1 MPEISIFQIILNFVN
16 ISNEFIGLIIYIIL
30 VKIIMVIKMKNKTW
44 ILAIIL
50 LIVLFG
56 VGVYFYMKTTQN
68 NNQQNYEAQRTSTTN
83 NNQNNINNNNTEE
96 KNNSTENETSEEE
109 KQEENKSQE
118 QQKANEQKKQE
129 YKEEQLATFSTK
141 IYSKD
146 SARQNNINITCN
158 TLNNTTVK
166 NGDTFSFCNTVG
178 KATSAKGYQEADV
191 YDHNGNKTK
200 GLGGGN
206 CQVSSTLYNAVLA
219 VSSLKVT
226 ERHEH
231 SNDVPYVK
239 DGKDAAVAYGSY
251 DFKFINN
258 TGNSIKIKASTDG
271 KSVTISINSI
281 KPI

>member
-1 MPEISIFQIILNFVN
+1 M
-16 ISNEFIGLIIYIIL
+16 
-30 VKIIMVIKMKNKTW
+30 KKNKSW
-44 ILAIIL
+44 IL
-50 LIVLFG
+50 LIVILAVLFG
-56 VGVYFYMKTTQN
+56 VGVYFYIKTTN
-68 NNQQNYEAQRTSTTN
+68 NNDNEQNYEAERTSAVN
-83 NNQNNINNNNTEE
+83 NNQENNYTNITQE
-96 KNNSTENETSEEE
+96 ENETTEEQK
-109 KQEENKSQE
+109 KQEENKQKE
-118 QQKANEQKKQE
+118 AEANQQKQQEEAKKQPQ

-146 SARQNNINITCN
+146 SARQNNIKITCN

-166 NGDTFSFCNTVG
+166 NGATFSFCNTVG

-219 VSSLKVT
+219 IPSLKVT

-258 TGNSIKIKASTDG
+258 TGNDIKIKASTDG
-271 KSVTISINSI
+271 SSVTISINSLKAI
-281 KPI
+281 

>member
-1 MPEISIFQIILNFVN
+1 
-16 ISNEFIGLIIYIIL
+16 
-30 VKIIMVIKMKNKTW
+30 MKNKIW
-44 ILAIIL
+44 ILLIIL
-50 LIVLFG
+50 LAILLG
-56 VGVYFYMKTTQN
+56 TGIYFYTNTIQN
-68 NNQQNYEAQRTSTTN
+68 SNNSNYETKKTSTSNNTQTN
-83 NNQNNINNNNTEE
+83 NTSRKEDNSIENASSNQ
-96 KNNSTENETSEEE
+96 E
-109 KQEENKSQE
+109 KQKEPQ
-118 QQKANEQKKQE
+118 

-146 SARQNNINITCN
+146 SSRQNNIKITCN

-166 NGDTFSFCNTVG
+166 TGATFSFCSTVG
-178 KATSAKGYQEADV
+178 KATSDKGYKEADV

-206 CQVSSTLYNAVLA
+206 CQVSSTLYNAVLL
-219 VSSLKVT
+219 VSSLTVT

-251 DFKFINN
+251 DFKFVNN
-258 TGNSIKIKASTDG
+258 SSNDIKIKASTDG
-271 KSVTISINSI
+271 SNVTITINSM

>member
-1 MPEISIFQIILNFVN
+1 M
-16 ISNEFIGLIIYIIL
+16 
-30 VKIIMVIKMKNKTW
+30 KKNKSW
-44 ILAIIL
+44 IL
-50 LIVLFG
+50 LIVILAILFG
-56 VGVYFYMKTTQN
+56 VGVYFYIKTTN
-68 NNQQNYEAQRTSTTN
+68 NNDNEQNYEAERTSAVN
-83 NNQNNINNNNTEE
+83 NNQENNYTNITQE
-96 KNNSTENETSEEE
+96 ENETTEEQK
-109 KQEENKSQE
+109 KQEENKQKE
-118 QQKANEQKKQE
+118 AEANQQKQQEEAKKQPQ

-146 SARQNNINITCN
+146 SARQNNIKITCN

-166 NGDTFSFCNTVG
+166 NGATFSFCNTVG

-219 VSSLKVT
+219 IPSLKVT

-258 TGNSIKIKASTDG
+258 TGNDIKIKASTDG
-271 KSVTISINSI
+271 SSVTISINSLKAI
-281 KPI
+281 

>member
-1 MPEISIFQIILNFVN
+1 
-16 ISNEFIGLIIYIIL
+16 
-30 VKIIMVIKMKNKTW
+30 MKNKAW
-44 ILAIIL
+44 ILATIL
-50 LIVLFG
+50 LIVLLG
-56 VGVYFYMKTTQN
+56 VGIYFYMRTTQN
-68 NNQQNYEAQRTSTTN
+68 NNQQNYEAQKTSTTN
-83 NNQNNINNNNTEE
+83 NNQNNNNTKEG
-96 KNNSTENETSEEE
+96 NNSTENESSEEP

-118 QQKANEQKKQE
+118 QQEVEKPKEPQ

-146 SARQNNINITCN
+146 SARQNNIKITCN
-158 TLNNTTVK
+158 TLNNTTIK

-206 CQVSSTLYNAVLA
+206 CQVSSTLYNAVLS
-219 VSSLKVT
+219 VPSLKVT

-251 DFKFINN
+251 DFKFVNN

>member
-1 MPEISIFQIILNFVN
+1 M
-16 ISNEFIGLIIYIIL
+16 
-30 VKIIMVIKMKNKTW
+30 KKNKSW
-44 ILAIIL
+44 IL
-50 LIVLFG
+50 LILLLVVLFG
-56 VGVYFYMKTTQN
+56 IGVYYYFTSTKNNNESNYEANRTSASTNNEENNNKEENNLAENQSSEEDKQKQEEENKQN
-68 NNQQNYEAQRTSTTN
+68 NNE
-83 NNQNNINNNNTEE
+83 ITEE
-96 KNNSTENETSEEE
+96 KP
-109 KQEENKSQE
+109 KE
-118 QQKANEQKKQE
+118 QQ
-129 YKEEQLATFSTK
+129 YTEEQIATFSTK

-146 SARQNNINITCN
+146 SARQNNIKITCN

-166 NGDTFSFCNTVG
+166 NGATFSFCSTVG
-178 KATSAKGYQEADV
+178 KATTAKGYQEADV

-251 DFKFINN
+251 DFKFVNN
-258 TGNSIKIKASTDG
+258 TGNDIKIKASTDG
-271 KSVTISINSI
+271 SSVTISINSI
-281 KPI
+281 KAI

>member
-1 MPEISIFQIILNFVN
+1 
-16 ISNEFIGLIIYIIL
+16 
-30 VKIIMVIKMKNKTW
+30 MKNKSW
-44 ILAIIL
+44 ILLIL
-50 LIVLFG
+50 FLIVLFG
-56 VGVYFYMKTTQN
+56 VGVYYYFTLTKNNNESNYEANRTSTNANNEENSSQEENAVAENQTSEEDKQKQEDQSNQN
-68 NNQQNYEAQRTSTTN
+68 NNEV
-83 NNQNNINNNNTEE
+83 IEE
-96 KNNSTENETSEEE
+96 KP
-109 KQEENKSQE
+109 KE
-118 QQKANEQKKQE
+118 QQ
-129 YKEEQLATFSTK
+129 YTEEQLSTFSTK

-146 SARQNNINITCN
+146 SARQNNIKITCN

-166 NGDTFSFCNTVG
+166 NGASFSFCDTVG

-191 YDHNGNKTK
+191 FDHNGKKTK

-251 DFKFINN
+251 DLKFVNN
-258 TGNSIKIKASTDG
+258 TGNDIKIKASTDG
-271 KSVTISINSI
+271 SSVTISINSI

>member
-1 MPEISIFQIILNFVN
+1 M
-16 ISNEFIGLIIYIIL
+16 
-30 VKIIMVIKMKNKTW
+30 KKNKSW
-44 ILAIIL
+44 IL
-50 LIVLFG
+50 LIVILAILFG
-56 VGVYFYMKTTQN
+56 VGVYFYIKTTN
-68 NNQQNYEAQRTSTTN
+68 NNDNEQNYEAERTSAVN
-83 NNQNNINNNNTEE
+83 NNQENNYTNITQE
-96 KNNSTENETSEEE
+96 ENETTEEQK
-109 KQEENKSQE
+109 KQEENKQKE
-118 QQKANEQKKQE
+118 AEANQQKQQEEAKKQPQ

-146 SARQNNINITCN
+146 SARQNNIKITCN

-166 NGDTFSFCNTVG
+166 NGATFSFCNTVG

-219 VSSLKVT
+219 IPSLKVT

-251 DFKFINN
+251 DFKFVNN
-258 TGNSIKIKASTDG
+258 TRKYY
-271 KSVTISINSI
+271 
-281 KPI
+281 

>member
-1 MPEISIFQIILNFVN
+1 
-16 ISNEFIGLIIYIIL
+16 
-30 VKIIMVIKMKNKTW
+30 MKNKSW
-44 ILAIIL
+44 ILLIL
-50 LIVLFG
+50 FLIVLFG
-56 VGVYFYMKTTQN
+56 VGVYYYFTLTKNNNESNYEANRTSTNANNEENSSQEENAVAENQTLEEDKQKQEDQSNQN
-68 NNQQNYEAQRTSTTN
+68 NNEV
-83 NNQNNINNNNTEE
+83 IEE
-96 KNNSTENETSEEE
+96 KP
-109 KQEENKSQE
+109 KE
-118 QQKANEQKKQE
+118 QQ
-129 YKEEQLATFSTK
+129 YTEEQLSTFSTK

-146 SARQNNINITCN
+146 SARQNNIKITCN

-166 NGDTFSFCNTVG
+166 NGASFSFCDTVG

-191 YDHNGNKTK
+191 FDHNGKKTK

-251 DFKFINN
+251 DLKFINN
-258 TGNSIKIKASTDG
+258 TGNDIKIKASTDG
-271 KSVTISINSI
+271 SSVTISINSI

>member
-1 MPEISIFQIILNFVN
+1 M
-16 ISNEFIGLIIYIIL
+16 
-30 VKIIMVIKMKNKTW
+30 KKNKSW
-44 ILAIIL
+44 IL
-50 LIVLFG
+50 LILLLVVLFG
-56 VGVYFYMKTTQN
+56 IGVYYYFTSTKNNNESNYEANRTSASTNNEENNNKEENNLAENQSSEEDKQKQEEENKQN
-68 NNQQNYEAQRTSTTN
+68 NNE
-83 NNQNNINNNNTEE
+83 ITEE
-96 KNNSTENETSEEE
+96 KP
-109 KQEENKSQE
+109 KE
-118 QQKANEQKKQE
+118 QQ
-129 YKEEQLATFSTK
+129 YTEEQIATFSTK

-146 SARQNNINITCN
+146 SARQNNIKITCN

-166 NGDTFSFCNTVG
+166 NGATFSFCSTVG
-178 KATSAKGYQEADV
+178 KATTAKGYQEADV

-251 DFKFINN
+251 DFKFVNN
-258 TGNSIKIKASTDG
+258 TGNDIKIKASTDG
-271 KSVTISINSI
+271 SSVTISINSV

>member
-1 MPEISIFQIILNFVN
+1 M
-16 ISNEFIGLIIYIIL
+16 
-30 VKIIMVIKMKNKTW
+30 KKNKSW
-44 ILAIIL
+44 IL
-50 LIVLFG
+50 LILLLVVLFG
-56 VGVYFYMKTTQN
+56 IGVYYYFTSTKN
-68 NNQQNYEAQRTSTTN
+68 SNESNYEANRTSASTN
-83 NNQNNINNNNTEE
+83 NEDNNNKEE
-96 KNNSTENETSEEE
+96 NNSTENQSSKE
-109 KQEENKSQE
+109 
-118 QQKANEQKKQE
+118 EQKKQE
-129 YKEEQLATFSTK
+129 EENNQNNNEVKEQKKTKEQQYKEEQIATFSTK

-146 SARQNNINITCN
+146 SARQNNIKITCN

-166 NGDTFSFCNTVG
+166 NGSTFSFCNTVG

-251 DFKFINN
+251 DFKFVNN
-258 TGNSIKIKASTDG
+258 TGNDIKIKASTDG
-271 KSVTISINSI
+271 SSVTISINSV

>member
-1 MPEISIFQIILNFVN
+1 
-16 ISNEFIGLIIYIIL
+16 
-30 VKIIMVIKMKNKTW
+30 MKNKSW
-44 ILAIIL
+44 ILLIL
-50 LIVLFG
+50 FLIVLFG
-56 VGVYFYMKTTQN
+56 VGVYYYFTLTKNNNESNYEANRTSTNANNEENSSQEENAVAENQTSEEDKQKQEDQSNQN
-68 NNQQNYEAQRTSTTN
+68 NNEV
-83 NNQNNINNNNTEE
+83 IEE
-96 KNNSTENETSEEE
+96 KP
-109 KQEENKSQE
+109 KE
-118 QQKANEQKKQE
+118 QQ
-129 YKEEQLATFSTK
+129 YTEEQLSTFSTK

-146 SARQNNINITCN
+146 SARQNNIKITCN

-166 NGDTFSFCNTVG
+166 NGASFSFCDTVG

-191 YDHNGNKTK
+191 FDHNGNKTK

-251 DFKFINN
+251 DLKFVNN
-258 TGNSIKIKASTDG
+258 TGNDIKIKASTDG
-271 KSVTISINSI
+271 SSVTISINSI